1 MDKEDSDF
9 LHILFREN
17 NDLRLKFN
25 AAQRELYNK
34 TVQNEAAEDEIRQLK
49 LKLDVAGGVPLAPT
63 TPDRASTAASG
74 LSGSAGASRP
84 TTNTSS
90 KRPARG
96 TPDATLPPPP
106 PAPAVHHVSSKEL
119 QEALFSLERKTAELK
134 LLNEDYAALKG
145 ALDDQ
150 MIMAGTYRKE
160 IADLKLE
167 VNELKNF
174 KTNAIKESELLH
186 AKLEERSPVDASD
199 LKIEI
204 EIKDG
209 IITNMKKQAIEMA
222 TDADRKNNELQ
233 NQLQGVEALID
244 GIRKEYEEFIQIT
257 KLETESFRANQ
268 LNEYNELKS
277 SFESLKLTQ
286 FEEKKR
292 IATEYAGLLHSMQSQ
307 FEEYRTATEYMF
319 NSEISK
325 LEEELSHQS
334 IKFEHEVMYVIQAKD
349 KFYADMMVSKDAKIM
364 NLIEGSD
371 LQTLM
376 QKHELDMENLRKDHA
391 REIEMVK
398 SDQESEQKNLI
409 SLLQRHNV
417 SLESKCEKLQ
427 AHLKTLEMRIREL
440 MGTIEAKMKI
450 INDREEQ
457 KIRLEAEYESK
468 LAECHAQITALGH
481 EKEHLR
487 HKVIRLNLN
496 AKGEGGNSIENMIK
510 RISRETTDL
519 HVEFEQLSIRY
530 DSLIGENQ
538 VLVKRLKEREKFAEF
553 MEKEVAR
560 RTEEYLA
567 MTNTF
572 EEFLMSRARQSR
584 KERIKKLPKIQDRIG
599 SADKSKKAET
609 TSALLAKSLY
619 KPSILKSVI
628 PDRDDKS
635 AVITEEAGDRK
646 LELERGNLYLRKFK
660 TLSRAFA
667 TGDFRILPNGQ
678 YNAHNAPDVDTVPGP
693 WQKSNLYRRMDDASL
708 ALARLYKEPTKTQW
722 DPSSKPTIYN
732 SASQI
737 AVAPPNQTKIYT
749 DNTANELKLL
759 RATQGKIAAEEKEA
773 EEALEEKPDIKAQI
787 LVGKS
792 IRKKGINA

>member
-1 MDKEDSDF
+1 MDKEDADF

-17 NDLRLKFN
+17 NELRLKYN
-25 AAQRELYNK
+25 AGQRELYNK
-34 TVQNEAAEDEIRQLK
+34 TVQYEAAEEEIRQLK
-49 LKLDVAGGVPLAPT
+49 LKAELSGNPGAAAA

-74 LSGSAGASRP
+74 LGSGASRP
-84 TTNTSS
+84 TTTASS
-90 KRPARG
+90 KRPKG
-96 TPDATLPPPP
+96 TPDSTLPP
-106 PAPAVHHVSSKEL
+106 PAPAPVAAHPTAKEL
-119 QEALFSLERKTAELK
+119 QEALFSLERKNAELK
-134 LLNEDYAALKG
+134 LLNEDYNAIKG
-145 ALDDQ
+145 AMDDQ
-150 MIMAGTYRKE
+150 MAMAGKTPIRKQLQE
-160 IADLKLE
+160 APQAD
-167 VNELKNF
+167 
-174 KTNAIKESELLH
+174 TT
-186 AKLEERSPVDASD
+186 D

-209 IITNMKKQAIEMA
+209 IISNMKKQAIEMA

-233 NQLQGVEALID
+233 NQLQGVETLIE
-244 GIRKEYEEFIQIT
+244 GIRKEYEEFIQVT
-257 KLETESFRANQ
+257 KLETESFRTNQ
-268 LNEYNELKS
+268 LNEYNELKA
-277 SFESLKLTQ
+277 SFEALKLAQ
-286 FEEKKR
+286 FDEKKR
-292 IATEYAGLLHSMQSQ
+292 LASEYAGLLHSMQSQ

-319 NSEISK
+319 NSEIAK

-334 IKFEHEVMYVIQAKD
+334 LKFEHEVMYVIQAKD

-376 QKHELDMENLRKDHA
+376 QKHEMDTENLRKDHA

-440 MGTIEAKMKI
+440 MGTIETKMKI

-572 EEFLMSRARQSR
+572 EEFLLSRARQSR
-584 KERIKKLPKIQDRIG
+584 RDRSKKLPKIQ
-599 SADKSKKAET
+599 EPPP
-609 TSALLAKSLY
+609 ALLAKSMY
-619 KPSILKSVI
+619 KPSLLKSVI

-635 AVITEEAGDRK
+635 ATISEEAGDRK

-678 YNAHNAPDVDTVPGP
+678 YNSVNAPEVDTVPGP

-708 ALARLYKEPTKTQW
+708 ALAKLYREPAKTQW
-722 DPSSKPTIYN
+722 DPSSKPTVY
-732 SASQI
+732 SATQNGVLNN
-737 AVAPPNQTKIYT
+737 VAAKVYT
-749 DNTANELKLL
+749 DTTTNELKLL
-759 RATQGKIAAEEKEA
+759 LADEKLADEA
-773 EEALEEKPDIKAQI
+773 SEDKPDIKAQI
-787 LVGKS
+787 LLGKS
-792 IRKKGINA
+792 LRKRPAVNA